1 MNIEAHANVLEHTGN
16 MAHYIISS
24 HSMEASNEML
34 EEAKMN
40 LGERVS
46 QLNETDLTISLITTL
61 EECDIPKIPSM
72 AKTEMKKIGFV
83 IST

>member
-1 MNIEAHANVLEHTGN
+1 
-16 MAHYIISS
+16 
-24 HSMEASNEML
+24 ML

-40 LGERVS
+40 LAERVL

-61 EECDIPKIPSM
+61 EKCDIPKIPSM

-83 IST
+83 ISA